1 MVNGVRVAATP
12 AETCAPGR
20 QARASSAQRL
30 GPGRSSPPPHCP
42 QTSDCGPAP
51 TPGAGLGL
59 CFCSLPARART
70 ASEQLPPCPHG
81 CLFDRSAGSAT
92 PGGGGRCAGAPHVS
106 PAGTAK
112 PGGGAPRVSPT
123 SPASCFSAVSGD
135 HVARGLYFCACGE
148 KRIK

>member
-70 ASEQLPPCPHG
+70 ASERLPPCPHG

-106 PAGTAK
+106 PAGSAK
-112 PGGGAPRVSPT
+112 PGGGAH
-123 SPASCFSAVSGD
+123 PASLPHRPPRASALCLATTSHGVFIFARVVRSG
-135 HVARGLYFCACGE
+135 
-148 KRIK
+148 